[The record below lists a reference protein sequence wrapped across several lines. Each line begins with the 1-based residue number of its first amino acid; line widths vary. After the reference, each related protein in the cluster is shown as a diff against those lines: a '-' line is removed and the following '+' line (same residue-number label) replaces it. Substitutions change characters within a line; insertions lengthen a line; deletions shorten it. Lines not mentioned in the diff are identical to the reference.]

1 MPHFKT
7 LNQRRAAGSA
17 EHEDALV
24 CAQRDEVLTAKIHAC
39 QKGLGEAPT
48 VEEFQQGRKVVE
60 RTVALRRLQGGVSET

>member
-7 LNQRRAAGSA
+7 LNQRRAAASA

-24 CAQRDEVLTAKIHAC
+24 CAQPDEALTAKIHAC
-39 QKGLGEAPT
+39 QNGLGAAPN
-48 VEEFQQGRKVVE
+48 VEEFQQWRKDVE